1 MLRHRPDVEVPTVIP
16 FICTSC
22 GQMDIDSPECASC
35 VQSPAVGVRDAAV
48 A

>member
-1 MLRHRPDVEVPTVIP
+1 MIP

-22 GQMDIDSPECASC
+22 GQFDIDTPECASC
-35 VQSPAVGVRDAAV
+35 AQGPGFVDTHDAAV